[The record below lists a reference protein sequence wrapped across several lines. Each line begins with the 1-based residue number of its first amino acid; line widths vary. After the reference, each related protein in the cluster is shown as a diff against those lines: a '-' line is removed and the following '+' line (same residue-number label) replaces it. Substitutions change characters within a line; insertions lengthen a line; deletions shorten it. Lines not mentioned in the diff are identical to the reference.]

1 MTNEELAVKIQQ
13 GNIEYYSELW
23 EQNEKFFT
31 LKASKFYNGCTER
44 CISSGV
50 EIDDLIQVCY
60 FALVDAVKAF
70 DDTQDYKLLAYTSY
84 PLKNRFKELLGIR
97 TSKRNP
103 LNGSLSL
110 DKPFDDDKELTYG
123 NILPDE
129 TAEQEFRSIED
140 KMYNDSLRTALD
152 DVANTVL
159 NERERKV
166 IEKRYY
172 NSETQEAVA
181 GELSITGAAVQQ
193 IINKSLQKMRN
204 GYGKKIL
211 KPYADEIISSR
222 AYTATGLNSF
232 KNKWAS
238 SEELIIELLENKG
251 LL

>member
-1 MTNEELAVKIQQ
+1 M
-13 GNIEYYSELW
+13 
-23 EQNEKFFT
+23 
-31 LKASKFYNGCTER
+31 
-44 CISSGV
+44 
-50 EIDDLIQVCY
+50 
-60 FALVDAVKAF
+60 
-70 DDTQDYKLLAYTSY
+70 SY
-84 PLKNRFKELLGIR
+84 PLKNRFRELLGIR

-123 NILPDE
+123 NMLSDE
-129 TAEQEFRSIED
+129 TAEQEFRSIEN
-140 KMYNDSLRTALD
+140 KMYNDSLRAALD

-159 NERERKV
+159 NKRERKV

-172 NSETQEAVA
+172 NSETQEAIA
-181 GELSITGAAVQQ
+181 GELSITGVTVQQ

-211 KPYADEIISSR
+211 KPYAGEIISSR

-238 SEELIIELLENKG
+238 SEELIIELLDSKG